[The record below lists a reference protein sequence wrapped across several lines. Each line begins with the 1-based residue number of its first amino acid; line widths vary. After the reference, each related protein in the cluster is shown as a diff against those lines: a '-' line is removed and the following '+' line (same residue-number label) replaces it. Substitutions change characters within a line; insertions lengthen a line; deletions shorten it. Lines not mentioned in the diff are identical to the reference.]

1 MKRSTVTKKLML
13 ALALG
18 ITGLMSVATPVLAAS
33 TGGTTQTSRPDQAQ
47 VILDN
52 LADKLG
58 RALTA
63 SEIKAVNAALTSGKE
78 QIEDANATLVKNIA
92 SAFGLSQDQVKEALK
107 KRAALVQTLAEMVG
121 RKLTATEIQALR
133 DRHER
138 AARCFENNSR

>member
-1 MKRSTVTKKLML
+1 M
-13 ALALG
+13 
-18 ITGLMSVATPVLAAS
+18 
-33 TGGTTQTSRPDQAQ
+33 
-47 VILDN
+47 
-52 LADKLG
+52 G

-63 SEIKAVNAALTSGKE
+63 SEIKEVNAALTSGKE

-133 DRHER
+133 V
-138 AARCFENNSR
+138 AMNARRDALKTIHDELAVTLASATGLTPEEAGEALRPPPPPKPGDKPADKPADKT